1 MICSHEKLR
10 CTNNVFYC
18 LACGARVPDPQA
30 GRQSHEHAK
39 SSQEEP
45 KKAGKRKAR
54 KEEQV

>member
-18 LACGARVPDPQA
+18 LTCGARVPEPHAGKAPEQA
-30 GRQSHEHAK
+30 KAT
-39 SSQEEP
+39 QEEP
-45 KKAGKRKAR
+45 KKTGKRKAK

>member
-18 LACGARVPDPQA
+18 LTCGARVPDPHAGKAPEQA
-30 GRQSHEHAK
+30 KAT
-39 SSQEEP
+39 QEEP
-45 KKAGKRKAR
+45 KKTGKRKAK